1 MCRYGQCDYAGPNL
15 NYMMCNFEIQIKRTS
30 TRENSLTLGDF
41 RKHSVSVNLNT
52 VCIVVSTLHLN
63 TVCIVGAVPQK
74 YTMKDNKFANVTN
87 RVLFYE

>member
-52 VCIVVSTLHLN
+52 VCIV
-63 TVCIVGAVPQK
+63 GAVPQK